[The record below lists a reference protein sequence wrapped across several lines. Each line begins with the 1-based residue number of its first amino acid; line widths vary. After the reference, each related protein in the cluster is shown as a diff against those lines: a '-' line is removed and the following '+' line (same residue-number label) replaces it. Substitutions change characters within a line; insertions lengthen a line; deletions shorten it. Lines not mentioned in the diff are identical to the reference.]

1 MDKSKSLHQPTSADL
16 LSLLS
21 SLTTDE
27 QIALLRSCLAKLEQV
42 KKGEELNLP
51 HKQLNLFEI

>member
-1 MDKSKSLHQPTSADL
+1 MKPHDL
-16 LSLLS
+16 LTLLS

-42 KKGEELNLP
+42 KKEEGLNSP
-51 HKQLNLFEI
+51 HVQLKMFEE